1 MEDLLSSYKCLDF
14 EFIDAVDGRKISD
27 QELLRQFDMGASKKR
42 YGRDLNRGE
51 IGCVLSH
58 RKVFETFL
66 KTDLPYALVF
76 EDDISIIRDL
86 NQLDGEDVNLN
97 LGTQIPTIVFL
108 SGDFWY
114 YRKKRDIVS
123 CYDALGAYAYMLNRA
138 AAQLL
143 ITYQKPYFVAD
154 DWCVHKSKGLKL
166 KAIKPYMVDANLQMD
181 LLSSDIKQYQWGAN
195 RRRMS
200 LKELISSIVTSSIKR
215 ILKTL
220 GLFEA
225 KSRVI
230 DGKVVNNQL

>member
-1 MEDLLSSYKCLDF
+1 
-14 EFIDAVDGRKISD
+14 
-27 QELLRQFDMGASKKR
+27 
-42 YGRDLNRGE
+42 
-51 IGCVLSH
+51 
-58 RKVFETFL
+58 
-66 KTDLPYALVF
+66 
-76 EDDISIIRDL
+76 
-86 NQLDGEDVNLN
+86 
-97 LGTQIPTIVFL
+97 
-108 SGDFWY
+108 
-114 YRKKRDIVS
+114 
-123 CYDALGAYAYMLNRA
+123 MLNRA